1 MRSQWM
7 TVATVGVVLGAIPA
21 GVLWAGCTPGATAPP
36 ATASRS
42 LERCRAELGRQR
54 SQVRQL
60 RSRLAQLD
68 GALRRAMELSA
79 GASGRSVRRLEQL
92 RAELGRLRW
101 FRRAACQQ
109 VDVRLAEAEFH
120 ARMKELAYERL
131 QKDLARARSARHQRK
146 LKPRVAEA
154 LALRARWRHRRAAL
168 RELRRRCQLDAAGRA
183 LRTSPPPPPAPGA
196 KER

>member
-7 TVATVGVVLGAIPA
+7 TVATLGGVLGAIPA
-21 GVLWAGCTPGATAPP
+21 GALWSGCTPGATAHP
-36 ATASRS
+36 ATADRS
-42 LERCRAELGRQR
+42 LKRCRAQLGRQR

-79 GASGRSVRRLEQL
+79 GARGRSVRRLEQL

-101 FRRAACQQ
+101 FRRAACRK
-109 VDVRLAEAEFH
+109 VDVRLAEAAFH
-120 ARMKELAYERL
+120 ARVKELAYERL
-131 QKDLARARSARHQRK
+131 QKDLARARSARHKRK
-146 LKPRVAEA
+146 LQPRVAEA
-154 LALRARWRHRRAAL
+154 LALRARWRQRREAL

-183 LRTSPPPPPAPGA
+183 LRPSPPPPPAPGA
-196 KER
+196 EGR